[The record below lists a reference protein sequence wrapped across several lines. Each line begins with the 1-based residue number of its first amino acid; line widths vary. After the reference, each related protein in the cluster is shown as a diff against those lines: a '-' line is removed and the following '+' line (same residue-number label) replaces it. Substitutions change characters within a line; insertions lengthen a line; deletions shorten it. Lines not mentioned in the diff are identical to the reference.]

1 MGFFGIV
8 YSGASYWKTG
18 DWAVLSDDRKSVT
31 VITLDD
37 ICQQLISIGFRGAVW
52 ISLDSPHSGKWVLE
66 MNQNFDVKYK

>member
-18 DWAVLSDDRKSVT
+18 DWAVLSEDRKSVT

-37 ICQQLISIGFRGAVW
+37 ICQQLISLGFRGAVW